1 MVSYA
6 NALMERLVQLHPDR
20 EDYQTV
26 LADVKKKVGEVRQ

>member
-20 EDYQTV
+20 EGYNTV
-26 LADVKKKVGEVRQ
+26 LADLKKRVK